1 MRRPEPK
8 SPPDPTTTPTA
19 EAVELDRPLDPAS
32 EGLAVFDRDARLRFA
47 SPWVTSLLGYD
58 PAAVLGMN
66 ALELVHPDDAEFAS
80 AALARLR
87 SGRSQVTE
95 LRVRCANG
103 AVRRVE
109 VAARPYLANGRLD
122 RFVLVLREL
131 GDVHPEPLANHQ
143 PASGDGYLEIDR
155 SGGLAVVSRRYLE
168 LFGLDDGEIGRV
180 QSSETPIARRAA
192 TLAAAATKVID
203 PATFVAS
210 LSRHLRLSGEVSFE
224 DIPLL
229 DGRTL
234 ERYAAPIR
242 DEAGNVTGRALFV
255 RDVTA
260 KRRGDAELRERAR
273 QQATVADLGELALNA
288 ETPQPLLTLAVRLV
302 ANTFGVELVQ
312 ILELDPERQR
322 FALRA
327 ANADDPFPVEGVPAG
342 LHSMSGYTLA
352 QQSPQVVLDLRTETR
367 FEAPQ
372 LLALG
377 VVSSVSVVM
386 RGRDRPFGVLA
397 AFSRRRRVFSDGEVH
412 FLETVANVIS
422 AMLAR
427 HGAEQMLL
435 SRERQLRA
443 VFENTLDALTL
454 YDGAGRLVDVNPAA
468 CRLFARPR
476 AELLTLHTQ
485 QLFTAASRERAAAQ
499 ALLAAR
505 EGRASGEVEVQ
516 RPGLPPR
523 QAEATSVGNIL
534 PGLHLG
540 LMRDVTEQRALQT
553 RLALADRMA
562 SVGTLAAGVA
572 HELNNPL
579 SYVTANLA
587 WLSEILA
594 GGAARVQATQ
604 ADLQQAIEDAR
615 SGADRMRQIIR
626 DLRTFSR
633 GDETRLGEVR
643 VEPVLESCISIAW
656 NEIRHRARLVR
667 EFRDVPTVH
676 GNEARLGQVFLNL
689 IVNAAQAIPEGAAD
703 QNEIRVT
710 VRREGD
716 RVAVEVK
723 DSGSG
728 IAPEH
733 RARIFDPF
741 FTTKPPGVGTG
752 LGLSICHNLV
762 TAMGGAIEVE
772 SEPLQGALFRVLL
785 KVWSGVP
792 EEAEASPP
800 PAAAPLR
807 RGRILVVDDEA
818 LVGAAIRRALAAEH
832 DVTVVL
838 GAREALARLEAEP
851 YDLVVSDLLMPDQ
864 TGIDLW
870 RALEP
875 RRPELARSMV
885 FVTGGAFTPASR
897 EFVDAHREA
906 CLDKP
911 FALETLRELVRA
923 RLPRAGLS

>member
-1 MRRPEPK
+1 MRSRPHT
-8 SPPDPTTTPTA
+8 SPPDPTAPSA
-19 EAVELDRPLDPAS
+19 GGAVEADGFLDPAS
-32 EGLAVFDRDARLRFA
+32 DGLAVFDGDARLRFA
-47 SPWVTSLLGYD
+47 SPSAVSLLGYD
-58 PAAVLGMN
+58 PAAVVGMH
-66 ALELVHPDDAEFAS
+66 ALEFIHPDDAEFAS
-80 AALARLR
+80 KALARLS
-87 SGRSQVTE
+87 SGRSQLAA
-95 LRVRCANG
+95 LRVRSASG
-103 AVRRVE
+103 AVRRME
-109 VAARPYLANGRLD
+109 VTARPYLVSGQLD
-122 RFVLVLREL
+122 RFVLVLRNL
-131 GDVHPEPLANHQ
+131 AGDRLEPPVGRQLA
-143 PASGDGYLEIDR
+143 SDDGYLELDG
-155 SGGLAVVSRRYLE
+155 SGGVAVISRRYLE
-168 LFGLDDGEIGRV
+168 LFGLDDEEIAHVR
-180 QSSETPIARRAA
+180 SSATPIARRAA
-192 TLAAAATKVID
+192 AMATLATRVLD
-203 PATFVAS
+203 PAAFVAS
-210 LSRHLRLSGEVSFE
+210 LSRHMQLPGEVSFE

-242 DEAGNVTGRALFV
+242 NVGGNITGRALFL
-255 RDVTA
+255 RDVTVR
-260 KRRGDAELRERAR
+260 RRGDAELRERAR

-288 ETPQPLLTLAVRLV
+288 ETPQPLLTLASRLV
-302 ANTFGVELVQ
+302 ASTLGVDLVQ
-312 ILELDPERQR
+312 VLELDPERQR

-327 ANADDPFPVEGVPAG
+327 TSGGGEAFPAEGLPAG
-342 LHSMSGYTLA
+342 PRSMSGYTVE
-352 QQSPQVVLDLRTETR
+352 QQASQVVLDLASETR
-367 FEAPQ
+367 FEAPD
-372 LLALG
+372 LIALG
-377 VVSSVSVVM
+377 VVSSASVVM
-386 RGRDRPFGVLA
+386 RGRDRPFGVLVA
-397 AFSRRRRVFSDGEVH
+397 LAWQRRAFSDGEVH

-427 HGAEQMLL
+427 HAAEQMVL

-454 YDGAGRLVDVNPAA
+454 CDDEGRLVDVNPTA
-468 CRLFARPR
+468 CRLFARTR
-476 AELLTLHTQ
+476 ADLLAHHARE
-485 QLFTAASRERAAAQ
+485 LFTAPSRARAD
-499 ALLAAR
+499 ALEKEAER
-505 EGRASGEVEVQ
+505 EGRASGELEVE

-523 QAEATSVGNIL
+523 QVETTVVGNIL
-534 PGLHLG
+534 PGLHLC
-540 LMRDVTEQRALQT
+540 LMRDVTEQRALQA

-579 SYVTANLA
+579 SYVTANLS
-587 WLSEILA
+587 WLGEILEN
-594 GGAARVQATQ
+594 GGVGGDVTQ
-604 ADLQQAIEDAR
+604 SDLQQAIEDAR
-615 SGADRMRQIIR
+615 GGAERMRQIIR

-667 EFRDVPTVH
+667 DFRGVAAVH

-703 QNEIRVT
+703 RNEIRIT
-710 VRREGD
+710 VRAEGE

-723 DSGSG
+723 DTGCG

-772 SEPLQGALFRVLL
+772 SAPSQGALFRVLL
-785 KVWSGVP
+785 ERWSGTPP
-792 EEAEASPP
+792 ELEEDPA
-800 PAAAPLR
+800 PAAAPAR

-818 LVGAAIRRALAAEH
+818 LVGAAIRRALAPEH

-838 GAREALARLEAEP
+838 GAREALERLEAEP
-851 YDLVVSDLLMPDQ
+851 YDLVLSDLLMPEQ

-870 RALEP
+870 TTLEA
-875 RRPELARSMV
+875 RRPDLARRMV

-906 CLDKP
+906 CLEKP
-911 FALETLRELVRA
+911 FELEELRALVRA
-923 RLPRAGLS
+923 RLAQP

>member
-1 MRRPEPK
+1 MRRMEPAG
-8 SPPDPTTTPTA
+8 PPGPTA
-19 EAVELDRPLDPAS
+19 LSAVEAVEVDRLLDPAS
-32 EGLAVFDRDARLRFA
+32 EGVAIFDRHARLRFA
-47 SPWVTSLLGYD
+47 SPWVISLLGYD
-58 PAAVLGMN
+58 PAAALGMH
-66 ALELVHPDDAEFAS
+66 ALEFAYPDDAELAS

-109 VAARPYLANGRLD
+109 VAARPYLANDRLD
-122 RFVLVLREL
+122 RFVLVLREIV
-131 GDVHPEPLANHQ
+131 DVHPDPSTGHPA
-143 PASGDGYLEIDR
+143 ASGDGYLELDS
-155 SGGLAVVSRRYLE
+155 SGGLAVVSHRYLE
-168 LFGLDDGEIGRV
+168 LFGLDDAGIARV

-192 TLAAAATKVID
+192 TLAVAATKVID
-203 PATFVAS
+203 PAAFVAS
-210 LSRHLRLSGEVSFE
+210 LSRHLQLSGEVSFE

-242 DEAGNVTGRALFV
+242 DASGNISGRALFM

-260 KRRGDAELRERAR
+260 RRRSDAELRERAR

-288 ETPQPLLTLAVRLV
+288 ETPQPLLNLAVRLV
-302 ANTFGVELVQ
+302 ANTLGVELVQ

-327 ANADDPFPVEGVPAG
+327 ANCDDPFPAEGVPAG
-342 LHSMSGYTLA
+342 PHSMSGYTLV
-352 QQSPQVVLDLRTETR
+352 QQAPQVVLDLRTETR

-377 VVSSVSVVM
+377 VVSSASVVM
-386 RGRDRPFGVLA
+386 RGRERPFGVLA
-397 AFSRRRRVFSDGEVH
+397 AFARRRRAFSDGEVH

-422 AMLAR
+422 AMLVR
-427 HGAEQMLL
+427 HGAEQMVL

-454 YDGAGRLVDVNPAA
+454 YDDEGRLVDVNPAA
-468 CRLFARPR
+468 CRLFARTR
-476 AELLTLHTQ
+476 DELLTLHAPS
-485 QLFTAASRERAAAQ
+485 LFTAPSRDRAAAQ
-499 ALLAAR
+499 ALQAAR
-505 EGRASGEVEVQ
+505 EGRASGEVEVD

-540 LMRDVTEQRALQT
+540 LLRDVTEQRALQT

-579 SYVTANLA
+579 AYVTANLS
-587 WLSEILA
+587 WLGEILA
-594 GGAARVQATQ
+594 SGAARAEATQ
-604 ADLQQAIEDAR
+604 ADLRQAIEDAR
-615 SGADRMRQIIR
+615 SGAERMRQIIR

-667 EFRDVPTVH
+667 DFRAVATVH

-703 QNEIRVT
+703 RNEIRIT
-710 VRREGD
+710 VRSEGD

-728 IAPEH
+728 IASEH

-741 FTTKPPGVGTG
+741 FTTKPLGVGTG

-785 KVWSGVP
+785 KVWSGIP
-792 EEAEASPP
+792 EEPEVRSP
-800 PAAAPLR
+800 PAATPAR

-832 DVTVVL
+832 DVAVVL
-838 GAREALARLEAEP
+838 GAQEALARLDAEP
-851 YDLVVSDLLMPDQ
+851 YDLVVSDLLMPEQ

-870 RALEP
+870 RALEA
-875 RRPELARSMV
+875 RRPELARSMI

-897 EFVDAHREA
+897 EFVDAHHEA

-911 FALETLRELVRA
+911 FALEDLRELVRA
-923 RLPRAGLS
+923 RLPRPG